1 MVFIIYNGIIM
12 LPIGLPVLSVR
23 NMISYFEFGSK
34 YMGTGE
40 ALRWEDGKRYELPQD
55 YADMLGWESM
65 VGQISEVYHQLPAN
79 ERAKC
84 SIFAANYGEAG
95 AIDYYGE
102 KYHLPKSI
110 SKGSSYWLW
119 GYREYD
125 GQLAIITGLTVESV
139 KSLYNEILAIT
150 EFRYPHARESG
161 MSIIVARNPKM
172 SMIEM
177 WQVLK
182 KHRY

>member
-1 MVFIIYNGIIM
+1 M

-40 ALRWEDGKRYELPQD
+40 ALRWEDGKMYELPQD

-65 VGQISEVYHQLPAN
+65 VGQISEF
-79 ERAKC
+79 
-84 SIFAANYGEAG
+84 I
-95 AIDYYGE
+95 
-102 KYHLPKSI
+102 
-110 SKGSSYWLW
+110 
-119 GYREYD
+119 
-125 GQLAIITGLTVESV
+125 
-139 KSLYNEILAIT
+139 
-150 EFRYPHARESG
+150 YPHARESG
-161 MSIIVARNPKM
+161 MSIIIARHTKM

-177 WQVLK
+177 WQDLK